1 VSTADVL
8 ATLPATWREVTMKR
22 RPRRLRST
30 KPPGY
35 DRMLF
40 FVGLIELALDLYNT
54 ASGR

>member
-1 VSTADVL
+1 
-8 ATLPATWREVTMKR
+8 MKR